1 MSLMGSWANL
11 ATGSHLA
18 VKETR
23 NHSLLL
29 NDNESS
35 KVRVSV
41 TKEIMGKYILGA
53 FRISLS

>member
-1 MSLMGSWANL
+1 MGSWANL